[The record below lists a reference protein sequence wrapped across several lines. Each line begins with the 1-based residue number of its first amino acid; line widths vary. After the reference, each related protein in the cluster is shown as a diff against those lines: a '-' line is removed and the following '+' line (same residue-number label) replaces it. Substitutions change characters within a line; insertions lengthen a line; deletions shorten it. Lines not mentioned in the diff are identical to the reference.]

1 MKFSLLQSYQKQG
14 KKTVMEE
21 KSIYAFWLLITDL
34 EKRVHNHLCSVSRAP
49 CKSCAH
55 VGAAIRFQAPRL
67 GCVVSNRELK
77 LTVLPKHKKIVD
89 QYLTIENIFVD
100 PVIIIIIIITEDCFT
115 VGYRGTK

>member
-14 KKTVMEE
+14 KKQEE

-34 EKRVHNHLCSVSRAP
+34 EKRVHNHLCSVSGAP
-49 CKSCAH
+49 YKSCAH

-100 PVIIIIIIITEDCFT
+100 PVIIIIITENCFT